1 LQRRRNSGIDIDIK
15 LAAYGSAT
23 MATEQ
28 LLLRLPDH
36 LARRFKQVVPA
47 RQRSAFV
54 RQLLEQALPAA
65 DSDNDPLYLAALA
78 AEQDTK
84 LGEEMAEWE
93 AATINDGLTEAPPS
107 KRPV

>member
-1 LQRRRNSGIDIDIK
+1 
-15 LAAYGSAT
+15 
-23 MATEQ
+23 MPTEQ
-28 LLLRLPDH
+28 LLLRLPDR

-54 RQLLEQALPAA
+54 QQLLERALPAA

-78 AEQDTK
+78 VEQDTA

-93 AATINDGLTEAPPS
+93 AATINDGLTGAPPFD
-107 KRPV
+107 RHA